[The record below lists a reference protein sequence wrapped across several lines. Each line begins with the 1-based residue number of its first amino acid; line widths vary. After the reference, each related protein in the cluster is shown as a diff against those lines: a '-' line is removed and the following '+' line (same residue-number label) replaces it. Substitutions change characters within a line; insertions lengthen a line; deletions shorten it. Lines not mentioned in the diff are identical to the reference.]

1 MTPSFSTMTPY
12 DLVVLRVEFLSDM
25 FTLFRKYHNMRIF
38 LAQSHLVCPFTMSGS
53 LSCEMTMI
61 LA

>member
-38 LAQSHLVCPFTMSGS
+38 LAQSHL
-53 LSCEMTMI
+53 L
-61 LA
+61 